1 VGTRDQKQET
11 SMNATTPGAIDGLIR
26 SVEDA
31 QVNAH
36 AYPIL
41 VHPAWFQTVCGACG
55 GIAVAPQRST
65 VAGALTD
72 RIVHARQ
79 HDNAEESHP

>member
-1 VGTRDQKQET
+1 
-11 SMNATTPGAIDGLIR
+11 MTTPSSITGLIR

-31 QVNAH
+31 AANEH

-41 VHPAWFQTVCGACG
+41 VHPLWFRTVCVACS

-79 HDNAEESHP
+79 HDNETNRP

>member
-1 VGTRDQKQET
+1 
-11 SMNATTPGAIDGLIR
+11 MNLTTPRPVDGLIR

-31 QVNAH
+31 QANEH

-41 VHPAWFQTVCGACG
+41 VHPAWFQTVCVACG

-72 RIVHARQ
+72 RIVHARMHTVQ
-79 HDNAEESHP
+79 ESHP